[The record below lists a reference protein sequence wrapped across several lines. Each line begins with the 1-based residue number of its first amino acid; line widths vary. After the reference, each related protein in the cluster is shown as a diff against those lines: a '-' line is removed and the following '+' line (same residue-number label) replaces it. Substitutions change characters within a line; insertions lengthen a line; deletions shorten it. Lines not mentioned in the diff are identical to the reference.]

1 MPGRALIIRFSELER
16 WIRPRR
22 SFDASNLP
30 KAWMSVRI
38 GDVVSQMLTREPV
51 QPDKEYRMAGVKW
64 YAEGVFHR
72 ETVFG
77 KEMSAK
83 HVAPLV
89 PGALIRTMSSLVSRA
104 CAVMR

>member
-1 MPGRALIIRFSELER
+1 
-16 WIRPRR
+16 
-22 SFDASNLP
+22 
-30 KAWMSVRI
+30 
-38 GDVVSQMLTREPV
+38 
-51 QPDKEYRMAGVKW
+51 MAGVKW